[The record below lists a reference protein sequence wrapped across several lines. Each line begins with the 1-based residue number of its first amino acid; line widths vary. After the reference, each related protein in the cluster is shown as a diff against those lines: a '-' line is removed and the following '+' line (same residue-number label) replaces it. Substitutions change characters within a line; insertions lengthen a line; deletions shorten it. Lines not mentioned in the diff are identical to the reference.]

1 MTTITCKNNC
11 CNLKVEEFTSD
22 YNNISRKKPKKSKA
36 GVFIFDPESQKILL
50 VQSRG
55 NFWGP
60 PKGTMKYG
68 ETWLSCAIR
77 EVKEETGLNID
88 KNNFLKACKIK
99 NTSFYFYLEMKECDL
114 NVQYTVI
121 DNDANGIGWIKLN
134 CLIEMINNE
143 YLDINKHC
151 KILIKKFLNM
161 NI

>member
-1 MTTITCKNNC
+1 
-11 CNLKVEEFTSD
+11 
-22 YNNISRKKPKKSKA
+22 
-36 GVFIFDPESQKILL
+36 
-50 VQSRG
+50 
-55 NFWGP
+55 
-60 PKGTMKYG
+60 
-68 ETWLSCAIR
+68 
-77 EVKEETGLNID
+77 
-88 KNNFLKACKIK
+88 
-99 NTSFYFYLEMKECDL
+99 MKECDL